1 MAEGHRKRL
10 IDKALNNGF
19 DTFESHEF
27 LELFLFMLIP
37 RVNTNPIAHE
47 LINRFG
53 SFCKACNAPISE
65 LMKVKGIGEQ
75 TARRMKR
82 FSVLVNEYR
91 MSIYSK
97 NMNITND
104 DTLAKYAS
112 FFLSESD
119 TKKLYAFCL
128 NSHNDLTNIYYVA
141 DIDEITQDD
150 IQEFIKRVIAT
161 SATQVVLASNQLEN
175 TNIASQE
182 DLSVGME
189 IKRALKTVG
198 ITMRNHIIT
207 SDFGHISNVF
217 D

>member
-150 IQEFIKRVIAT
+150 IQEFIKKARQIETMVYK
-161 SATQVVLASNQLEN
+161 QQELCNQLNN
-175 TNIASQE
+175 TLKKRKQKQQQE
-182 DLSVGME
+182 LPFKEKAD
-189 IKRALKTVG
+189 IQ
-198 ITMRNHIIT
+198 
-207 SDFGHISNVF
+207 
-217 D
+217 